1 MTAFRYEAARADGAV
16 VKGVLDAT
24 SGPEA
29 AAVLSGRGLM
39 PLKVEPQ
46 PRVAVRRLFGPSTR
60 SLATVMEG
68 LSALV
73 GAGVPLE
80 PALQATERAAPAGLR
95 DALGRVAT
103 RVREGSSLG
112 AALGA
117 EDGLFPAVTI
127 GLVRAGERG
136 VGLDAGLAQA
146 AAQLEAQAET
156 AARIRA
162 ALTYP
167 LILALVGTLSVGLI
181 VLFVVPRF
189 AGLLGEMGQALPL
202 ATRLLLA
209 ASQVV
214 RDWGLILA
222 AVAVAGALAGAR
234 FVAERRAA
242 WHGWLLGLPVVGS
255 IRHAFATARAARA
268 LGALLATGTPVLAA
282 LAVAA
287 EAAGDE
293 AVAARL
299 GRTRDRVA
307 EGTGLAASLEATGA
321 LAPTALQLVA
331 IGEGSGRLP
340 ALLAHAAQ
348 LEERDAE
355 RRLKT
360 LVTFL
365 EPALILAF
373 AGLVAFVAAALL
385 QTVYSLRPGGA

>member
-1 MTAFRYEAARADGAV
+1 MTAFRYQAARADGAV

-39 PLKVEPQ
+39 PLKVEPEARAS
-46 PRVAVRRLFGPSTR
+46 PRRLFGPSTR
-60 SLATVMEG
+60 SLATVIEG

-80 PALQATERAAPAGLR
+80 HALRVTQRAAPATLR
-95 DALGRVAT
+95 EALGRVAT

-117 EDGLFPAVTI
+117 EDGLFLGVTI

-146 AAQLEAQAET
+146 AAQLDAQAET
-156 AARIRA
+156 GARIRT
-162 ALTYP
+162 ALAYP
-167 LILALVGTLSVGLI
+167 MILALVGTLSVGLI

-189 AGLLGEMGQALPL
+189 AGLLADLGQALPP

-209 ASQVV
+209 GSQMA
-214 RDWGLILA
+214 RDWGLVIA
-222 AVAVAGALAGAR
+222 AVAGVGAIAGGR
-234 FVAERRAA
+234 FIAERRAA
-242 WHGWLLGLPVVGS
+242 WHAWLLGLPLVGS
-255 IRHAFATARAARA
+255 IRHAVATARAARA
-268 LGALLATGTPVLAA
+268 LGALLGTGTPALAA

-299 GRTRDRVA
+299 GRARDRVA
-307 EGTGLAASLEATGA
+307 EGAGLAAALEATAA
-321 LAPTALQLVA
+321 LPPGTLQLVA

-340 ALLAHAAQ
+340 ALLARAAE

-360 LVTFL
+360 LVTYL

-385 QTVYSLRPGGA
+385 QAVYALRPM

>member
-1 MTAFRYEAARADGAV
+1 VTAFRYEAARADGAV

-39 PLKVEPQ
+39 PLKVEAQ
-46 PRVAVRRLFGPSTR
+46 PRPAARRLFGPSTR

-80 PALQATERAAPAGLR
+80 PALRATERAATPALG

-146 AAQLEAQAET
+146 AAQLEAQAEIT
-156 AARIRA
+156 ARIRA

-167 LILALVGTLSVGLI
+167 LLLALVGTLSVGLI

-189 AGLLGEMGQALPL
+189 AALLGELGQALPL

-209 ASQVV
+209 ASQLL
-214 RDWGLILA
+214 RDWGLVLGV
-222 AVAVAGALAGAR
+222 VAVAGALAGAR
-234 FVAERRAA
+234 LVAEHRAR
-242 WHGWLLGLPVVGS
+242 WHAGLLGLPLVGS

-268 LGALLATGTPVLAA
+268 LGALLATGTPALAA

-299 GRTRDRVA
+299 GRARDRVA
-307 EGTGLAASLEATGA
+307 EGTGLAASLEATAA
-321 LAPTALQLVA
+321 LAPTALQLIA

-373 AGLVAFVAAALL
+373 AGLVAFVAASLL
-385 QTVYSLRPGGA
+385 QAVYALRPA

>member
-16 VKGVLDAT
+16 VKGLLDAP
-24 SGPEA
+24 SGPDA

-39 PLKVEPQ
+39 PLRVEAQARP
-46 PRVAVRRLFGPSTR
+46 AARRLFGPSTR

-80 PALQATERAAPAGLR
+80 HALRVTERAAPAALR
-95 DALGRVAT
+95 EALGRVAT

-117 EDGLFPAVTI
+117 EGGLFPAVTI

-156 AARIRA
+156 TARIRT

-167 LILALVGTLSVGLI
+167 LILALVGLASVGLI

-189 AGLLGEMGQALPL
+189 AALLADLGQALPP

-209 ASQVV
+209 ASQIP
-214 RDWGLILA
+214 RDWGLILG

-234 FVAERRAA
+234 FVTERRAA
-242 WHGWLLGLPVVGS
+242 WHAWLLSVPLVGS

-268 LGALLATGTPVLAA
+268 LGALLGTGTPALAA

-287 EAAGDE
+287 EASGDG

-307 EGTGLAASLEATGA
+307 EGAGLAVSLEATGA
-321 LAPTALQLVA
+321 FSQAAFQLVA

-348 LEERDAE
+348 LEERDAA
-355 RRLKT
+355 RRLTT

-365 EPALILAF
+365 EPALILVF

-385 QTVYSLRPGGA
+385 QAVYALRPA

>member
-1 MTAFRYEAARADGAV
+1 VTAFRYEAARADGAL

-29 AAVLSGRGLM
+29 AALLSGRGLM

-46 PRVAVRRLFGPSTR
+46 AREAVHRLFGPSTR

-68 LSALV
+68 LSSLV

-80 PALQATERAAPAGLR
+80 PALRATVRAAPRVLR
-95 DALGRVAT
+95 DALARVAT

-117 EDGLFPAVTI
+117 EDGLFPGVTI

-189 AGLLGEMGQALPL
+189 AALLADLGQALPL
-202 ATRLLLA
+202 ATRLLLT
-209 ASQVV
+209 ASQIA
-214 RDWGLILA
+214 RDWGLVLA
-222 AVAVAGALAGAR
+222 AVAVVGVVAGSR
-234 FVAERRAA
+234 FAAERRSG
-242 WHGWLLGLPVVGS
+242 WHAWLLGVPLVGP
-255 IRHAFATARAARA
+255 IRHAFATGRAARA
-268 LGALLATGTPVLAA
+268 LGALLGTGAPA
-282 LAVAA
+282 LGALGIAA

-293 AVAARL
+293 AVAVRL
-299 GRTRDRVA
+299 GRARDRVA
-307 EGTGLAASLEATGA
+307 EGAGLAAALEATAAFPPG
-321 LAPTALQLVA
+321 TLQLVA

-340 ALLAHAAQ
+340 ALLARAAE

-360 LVTFL
+360 LITFL
-365 EPALILAF
+365 EPALILVF

-385 QTVYSLRPGGA
+385 QAVYALRPM

>member
-1 MTAFRYEAARADGAV
+1 MTAFRYKAARADGAV
-16 VKGVLDAT
+16 VKGLLNAMSAPD
-24 SGPEA
+24 A

-39 PLKVEPQ
+39 PLRVEAQAHP
-46 PRVAVRRLFGPSTR
+46 AARRLIGPSTR

-68 LSALV
+68 LSSLV

-80 PALQATERAAPAGLR
+80 HALRVAERAAPAALR
-95 DALGRVAT
+95 EALGRVAT

-156 AARIRA
+156 TARIRV

-167 LILALVGTLSVGLI
+167 LILALVGLLSVGLI

-189 AGLLGEMGQALPL
+189 AALLADLGQALPP

-209 ASQVV
+209 ASQIA
-214 RDWGLILA
+214 RDWGLVLA

-234 FVAERRAA
+234 IMRERRAA
-242 WHGWLLGLPVVGS
+242 WHAWLLGLPIVGS

-268 LGALLATGTPVLAA
+268 LGALLGTGTPALAA

-287 EAAGDE
+287 EAAGDQ

-299 GRTRDRVA
+299 GRARDRVA
-307 EGTGLAASLEATGA
+307 EGAGLAASLQATGA
-321 LAPTALQLVA
+321 FSPAAVELVA

-348 LEERDAE
+348 LEERDAA
-355 RRLKT
+355 RRLT
-360 LVTFL
+360 MLVTFL
-365 EPALILAF
+365 EPALILVF

-385 QTVYSLRPGGA
+385 QAVYALRPA

>member
-1 MTAFRYEAARADGAV
+1 VTVFRYEAARADGAV

-80 PALQATERAAPAGLR
+80 PALRATERAATPALR

-117 EDGLFPAVTI
+117 EDSLFPAVTI

-209 ASQVV
+209 ASQVL
-214 RDWGLILA
+214 RDWGLVLA
-222 AVAVAGALAGAR
+222 AVAVAGALACTR

-242 WHGWLLGLPVVGS
+242 WHGWLLGLPLVGS

-268 LGALLATGTPVLAA
+268 LGALLATGTPALAA

-299 GRTRDRVA
+299 GRVRDRVA
-307 EGTGLAASLEATGA
+307 EGTGLAASLEAAAAFTPG
-321 LAPTALQLVA
+321 TLQLVA

-365 EPALILAF
+365 EPALILVF

-385 QTVYSLRPGGA
+385 QAVYALRPA